1 MGEQAKGKREKAK
14 VGFYFHLF
22 PFSFC
27 LICLLPF
34 ACSQDLYNHA
44 RLYGPLKVFSGRAH
58 PALTEEIC
66 ASLGVD
72 MGRVTLYSFSDGE
85 NYVQIDENVRGAD
98 VFVIQPTCPP
108 VNDHL
113 MELLIMLDAFKRSSA
128 RRITAVL
135 PYYGYARQDRK
146 DKPRVPITSKLVADL
161 ISAAGADRV
170 LTLDLHAAQIQGFFN
185 IPVDHLFAAPVIV
198 GHLKTLGMDD
208 LTIVS
213 PDAGGVERARAYA
226 KRLGATLA
234 IIDKRRVAANRT
246 EVMNIIGEV
255 EGRNVFIVDDIIDTA
270 GTLIHSVEAL
280 LEKGAKSI
288 SASCT
293 HAVFSGP
300 ALDRINNSKL
310 DRVIATNSMPMADKE
325 VECSKLHTLS
335 IAELLAE
342 AIKRIHS
349 EDSVSSL
356 FEM

>member
-1 MGEQAKGKREKAK
+1 M
-14 VGFYFHLF
+14 
-22 PFSFC
+22 
-27 LICLLPF
+27 
-34 ACSQDLYNHA
+34 
-44 RLYGPLKVFSGRAH
+44 YGPLKIFSGRAH
-58 PALTEEIC
+58 PALTDEIC
-66 ASLGVD
+66 GLLGIEKGHAS
-72 MGRVTLYSFSDGE
+72 LYSFADGE
-85 NYVQIDENVRGAD
+85 TYVQIDENVRGAD
-98 VFVIQPTCPP
+98 VFVMQPTSPP
-108 VNDHL
+108 ANDNL

-128 RRITAVL
+128 RRVTAVL

-161 ISAAGADRV
+161 ITAAGADRV
-170 LTLDLHAAQIQGFFN
+170 LTLDLHASQIQGFFN

-198 GHLKTLGMDD
+198 KHLKARNLPD

-226 KRLGATLA
+226 KRLGASLA
-234 IIDKRRVAANRT
+234 IIDKRRIAKNQT

-255 EGRNVFIVDDIIDTA
+255 DGRNVFVVDDIIDTG

-280 LEKGAKSI
+280 MANAAKSI

-293 HAVFSGP
+293 HAVLSGP
-300 ALDRINNSKL
+300 AVERINNSAL
-310 DRVIATNSMPMADKE
+310 HQVIATNSMPTADKE
-325 VECSKLHTLS
+325 QECPKLKTLS

-342 AIKRIHS
+342 AVKRIHH

>member
-1 MGEQAKGKREKAK
+1 M
-14 VGFYFHLF
+14 
-22 PFSFC
+22 
-27 LICLLPF
+27 
-34 ACSQDLYNHA
+34 
-44 RLYGPLKVFSGRAH
+44 KVFSGRAH

-66 ASLGVD
+66 ARLGLEP
-72 MGRVTLYSFSDGE
+72 GHVTLYSFSDGE
-85 NYVQIDENVRGAD
+85 SYVQVDENVRGAD

-161 ISAAGADRV
+161 ITAAGADRV
-170 LTLDLHAAQIQGFFN
+170 LTIDLHAAQIQGFFN

-198 GHLKTLGMDD
+198 GHLKKLNLED

-234 IIDKRRVAANRT
+234 IIDKRRVAANQT
-246 EVMNIIGEV
+246 QVMNIIGDV
-255 EGRNVFIVDDIIDTA
+255 TGRNVFVVDDIIDTG
-270 GTLIHSVEAL
+270 GTLIHSVDAL
-280 LEKGAKSI
+280 LEKGARSI
-288 SASCT
+288 SATCT
-293 HAVFSGP
+293 HGVLSGP
-300 ALDRINNSKL
+300 AVDRINKSNLHS
-310 DRVIATNSMPMADKE
+310 VITTNTMPMADKE
-325 VECSKLHTLS
+325 LECSKLQTLS
-335 IAELLAE
+335 VADLLAE